1 MKRVKKILSFM
12 MSMAMMI
19 GMIALDFP
27 IIAQAANKVTISFT
41 LKLSVDVAGGTTVP
55 GNYNVEY
62 AVVDENGDSVSQ
74 PADYSGEYSGVLNG
88 SENGSE
94 VSKTVS
100 LEVDDDRYIKIKVN
114 PAGND
119 IYIGESSEDT
129 SAWSDGK
136 RIAVNALA
144 GEYQFQLQASQGSN
158 PPPAGDPPTGNR
170 QDVNLTVSWTGDF
183 GEIKVGD
190 TSIADLTTN
199 TQHFSSVNCEQDNT
213 IKIKIQARYSE
224 VYSSIKIDG
233 VEQLF
238 NGETKDYYEFSI
250 PKDRTSLSIVV
261 EKGVSTQHTII
272 WRYDNQQGDDAM
284 VEHGTVVMESGYHSG
299 GDGHYLVNDD
309 ADVTIKLIPDYGYQV
324 VGASINGDV
333 ELKANSNTNEF
344 TFKMPHT
351 NVHFKGIFTKTEDI
365 VSVNAQGVRGAS
377 LTNGNA
383 VAGSGGTAKMTV
395 ETSNSPADTSS
406 IEGVDENKTVQA
418 VDIQMDQ
425 LFYKNSA
432 DDLWTQPQ
440 HELSSS
446 AEVKLVVDQPA
457 AGYAVLREH
466 NGQVD
471 EIPAYYDEATSTV
484 TFASD
489 KYSVFTLVPLTESN
503 NQYDPIEVE
512 PDVPSES
519 ESEASS
525 EGSDEPAVLKTSG
538 ETSDNTYIVIEQ
550 QEINRNPETIIVDAM
565 GVDKTGLESMPKQT
579 YNLSSFVT
587 AKGFM
592 ASIDKIAKSN
602 QEKGAINI
610 YTERPICFTNE
621 ILQNMSKNNIDFV
634 YYFKHKGHLYSVT
647 IPAQIDLEAI
657 FKNNKYAGP
666 LYLGYVLGN
675 SKLIK

>member
-19 GMIALDFP
+19 GMLAIDFP
-27 IIAQAANKVTISFT
+27 ITAQAANKVTKSFT
-41 LKLSVDVAGGTTVP
+41 LKLSVAEGTTP
-55 GNYNVEY
+55 PQNYNVEY
-62 AVVDENGDSVSQ
+62 KVVEADGSSVSK
-74 PADYSGEYSGVLNG
+74 PENYSGDNYSNVLNG
-88 SENGSE
+88 SSNGSE
-94 VSKTVS
+94 VLLGVN
-100 LEVDDDRYIKIKVN
+100 LEIDDDKYIEIKVTS
-114 PAGND
+114 AGND
-119 IYIGESSEDT
+119 IFINGANET
-129 SAWSDGK
+129 SAWSTGK
-136 RIAVNALA
+136 RIAVSDLVS
-144 GEYQFQLQASQGSN
+144 EYQFQLQGASQGPN
-158 PPPAGDPPTGNR
+158 PPPGGDPPAGNR
-170 QDVNLTVSWTGDF
+170 QDVDLTVSWTGDF
-183 GEIKVGD
+183 GEIKVGG
-190 TSIADLTTN
+190 T
-199 TQHFSSVNCEQDNT
+199 SVNLNNNSQYFDTVNCQQDDT
-213 IKIKIQARYSE
+213 ILITIQANFTE

-233 VEQLF
+233 VEQLS

-250 PKDRTSLSIVV
+250 PKGRTSLSIAVV
-261 EKGVSTQHTII
+261 KGVSTQHTII

-284 VEHGTVVMESGYHSG
+284 VEHGRVEMVSGFVSG
-299 GDGHYLVNDD
+299 GDGHFLLNDD

-324 VGASINGDV
+324 VGAKINGNVD
-333 ELKANSNTNEF
+333 LTANDSTNEF
-344 TFKMPHT
+344 KFKMPPT
-351 NVHFKGIFTKTEDI
+351 NVHFQGIFTKTEDI

-383 VAGSGGTAKMTV
+383 VAGSGGTAKMTI
-395 ETSNSPADTSS
+395 SSASPSDTSG

-432 DDLWTQPQ
+432 SDLWTQPQ

-466 NGQVD
+466 NNQVQ
-471 EIPAYYDEATSTV
+471 EIPAYYDEATGTV

-512 PDVPSES
+512 PEVPAES
-519 ESEASS
+519 ESEASP

-538 ETSDNTYIVIEQ
+538 EASDNTYFVIEQ

-565 GVDKTGLESMPKQT
+565 GVDKTCLESMPKQT

-592 ASIDKIAKSN
+592 TSIDKIAKSR
-602 QEKGAINI
+602 QGETSISI
-610 YTERPICFTNE
+610 YTEQPICFTRE
-621 ILQNMSKNNIDFV
+621 VLKSMTKNKIEFV

-647 IPAQIDLEAI
+647 VPAQVDLETI

-666 LYLGYVLGN
+666 LYLGHVLGT

>member
-19 GMIALDFP
+19 GMIAFDFP
-27 IIAQAANKVTISFT
+27 ITAQAANKVTKNFT
-41 LKLSVDVAGGTTVP
+41 LKLSVADGTSVP

-62 AVVDENGDSVSQ
+62 EVVD
-74 PADYSGEYSGVLNG
+74 ADGNRVEKPDGYSGEYSGVLSG
-88 SENGSE
+88 SGDGSE

-100 LEVDDDRYIKIKVN
+100 LEVDDDRYIKIRVN
-114 PAGND
+114 SAGNNIFIND
-119 IYIGESSEDT
+119 ANET

-136 RIAVNALA
+136 RIAVSALA
-144 GEYQFQLQASQGSN
+144 SEYQFQLQAPQGPN
-158 PPPAGDPPTGNR
+158 PPSGGDPPAGNQQSVD
-170 QDVNLTVSWTGDF
+170 LLVSWTGDF
-183 GEIKVGD
+183 GQIKVGGISAD
-190 TSIADLTTN
+190 IDNMTS
-199 TQHFSSVNCEQDNT
+199 QHFDMVYCQEDNSILIT
-213 IKIKIQARYSE
+213 IQAPFSE

-233 VEQLF
+233 AEKLS

-284 VEHGTVVMESGYHSG
+284 VENGRVEMVSGFVSG
-299 GDGHYLVNDD
+299 GEGHYLVNDD

-324 VGASINGDV
+324 VGARINGNVD
-333 ELKANSNTNEF
+333 LTAKSNTNEF

-351 NVHFKGIFTKTEDI
+351 NVHFQGIFTKTDDI
-365 VSVNAQGVRGAS
+365 VSVNAQGVSGAS

-383 VAGSGGTAKMTV
+383 VAGSGGTAKMTI
-395 ETSNSPADTSS
+395 ETSDSPANTSS
-406 IEGVDENKTVQA
+406 IEGVDNSKAVQA

-466 NGQVD
+466 NGRVD
-471 EIPAYYDEATSTV
+471 EISAHYDEATGTV
-484 TFASD
+484 TFASN

-512 PDVPSES
+512 PDVPTES
-519 ESEASS
+519 ESETSS

-538 ETSDNTYIVIEQ
+538 ETSDNTYFVIEQ
-550 QEINRNPETIIVDAM
+550 QEINRNPETIILDAT

-592 ASIDKIAKSN
+592 TSIDKIAKSR
-602 QEKGAINI
+602 QGETSINI
-610 YTERPICFTNE
+610 YTEQPICFTRE
-621 ILQNMSKNNIDFV
+621 ILKSMTKNNIEFV

-647 IPAQIDLEAI
+647 VPAQVDLETI

-666 LYLGYVLGN
+666 LYLGYVLGT

>member
-1 MKRVKKILSFM
+1 M

-19 GMIALDFP
+19 GMLAIDFP
-27 IIAQAANKVTISFT
+27 ITAQAANKVTKSFT
-41 LKLSVDVAGGTTVP
+41 LKLSVAEGTTVP

-62 AVVDENGDSVSQ
+62 KVVDADGNSVSR
-74 PADYSGEYSGVLNG
+74 PNDYSGDSYNGVLNG
-88 SENGSE
+88 SSDGSE
-94 VSKTVS
+94 VTETVN
-100 LEVDDDRYIKIKVN
+100 LEVEDDKYIEIKVTS
-114 PAGND
+114 AGND
-119 IYIGESSEDT
+119 IFIGGSSADT
-129 SAWSDGK
+129 SAWSTGK
-136 RIAVNALA
+136 KIAVNELVN
-144 GEYQFQLQASQGSN
+144 EYQFQLQETSQGPN
-158 PPPAGDPPTGNR
+158 PPPAGNQQSVD
-170 QDVNLTVSWTGDF
+170 LTVSWTGDF
-183 GEIKVGD
+183 GEIKVGGI
-190 TSIADLTTN
+190 SADIDN
-199 TQHFSSVNCEQDNT
+199 MNSQHFDMVNCQEDDT
-213 IKIKIQARYSE
+213 ILITIQANFTE

-233 VEQLF
+233 AEQLS
-238 NGETKDYYEFSI
+238 NGVTKEYYEFSI
-250 PKDRTSLSIVV
+250 PKNRTSLSIVV

-284 VEHGTVVMESGYHSG
+284 VEHGRVEMVSGFVSG

-324 VGASINGDV
+324 VGAKINGDV
-333 ELKANSNTNEF
+333 DLAANSNTNEF

-351 NVHFKGIFTKTEDI
+351 NVHFKGIFTKTDDI
-365 VSVNAQGVRGAS
+365 VSVNAQGVRDAS
-377 LTNGNA
+377 LTNGDA
-383 VAGSGGTAKMTV
+383 VAASGGTAKMTISSASPSN
-395 ETSNSPADTSS
+395 TSG

-432 DDLWTQPQ
+432 DDLWTQEQ
-440 HELSSS
+440 HELSAP

-466 NGQVD
+466 NNQVQ
-471 EIPAYYDEATSTV
+471 EIPAYYDEATGTV

-512 PDVPSES
+512 PEVPAES
-519 ESEASS
+519 ESEASP
-525 EGSDEPAVLKTSG
+525 EGSDDPAVLKTSG
-538 ETSDNTYIVIEQ
+538 ETSDNTYFVIEQ
-550 QEINRNPETIIVDAM
+550 QEINRNPKTIIVDAM

-592 ASIDKIAKSN
+592 TSIDKIAKSN
-602 QEKGAINI
+602 KGQSSISI
-610 YTERPICFTNE
+610 YTEHPICFTNE
-621 ILQNMSKNNIDFV
+621 ILQHMSKNNVDFV

-666 LYLGYVLGN
+666 LYLGYVLEN